1 MTHYFPVLINIIAK
15 ASVTLALM
23 LIIHALYK
31 KINSLIEISLSIK
44 DKETQLG
51 YTKISQ
57 LIQTLEIKKSE
68 SDTLDSKIKS
78 IIDSEKTLIENQK
91 NQKISQIISIK
102 NQKTSSIKSYC
113 QNLRLQSSIAFKKS
127 IQISVVSKLQN
138 L

>member
-1 MTHYFPVLINIIAK
+1 
-15 ASVTLALM
+15 M